1 VPRPKRI
8 LVVEDDPDIRGMV
21 VKVLERAGFQTFPA
35 DSAEAARAVVDR
47 DAPDLIVLDLLM
59 PGESGL
65 DFARRLRATHQTPII
80 MLTALGE
87 VADRLRGFALGA
99 DDYLPKPF
107 SAQELVARVEA
118 VLKRSQGQGTD
129 DAHKIYRFCGWTV
142 DTRGRTLHDPR
153 GTEIILTSAEFDI
166 LVLLCRNAGQTLSR
180 DRIVHLTQGRRVE
193 PYDRSVDT
201 LISRIR
207 QKIEADPAEPAL
219 IKTIRNGGYVL
230 TPTVDMEGTG

>member
-8 LVVEDDPDIRGMV
+8 LVVEDDPEIRGMV
-21 VKVLERAGFQTFPA
+21 ATVLERAGFQTFHA
-35 DSAEAARAVVDR
+35 DSAQAARRAVEQE
-47 DAPDLIVLDLLM
+47 APDLIVLDLLM

-65 DFARRLRATHQTPII
+65 DFTKRLRATHHTPII
-80 MLTALGE
+80 MVTALGE
-87 VADRLRGFALGA
+87 VADRLRGFAHGA

-118 VLKRSQGQGTD
+118 VLKRAQRQLPD
-129 DAHKIYRFCGWTV
+129 DHHTVFRFSGWKM
-142 DTRGRTLHDPR
+142 DTRARTLHDPR
-153 GTEIILTSAEFDI
+153 GIEIVLTSAEFDI

-207 QKIEADPAEPAL
+207 QKIEAEPAEPTL

-230 TPTVDMEGTG
+230 TPAVKIETAG

>member
-21 VKVLERAGFQTFPA
+21 AAVLDRAGFQTFRA
-35 DSAEAARAVVDR
+35 GSAETARTVVDSE
-47 DAPDLIVLDLLM
+47 APDLIVLDLLM

-65 DFARRLRATHQTPII
+65 EFARRLRSTHQTPII

-118 VLKRSQGQGTD
+118 VLKRSQADLGD
-129 DAHKIYRFCGWTV
+129 DLHTIFRFSGWAV
-142 DTRGRTLHDPR
+142 DTRARSLHDPR
-153 GTEIILTSAEFDI
+153 GTEIVLTSAEFDI
-166 LVLLCRNAGQTLSR
+166 LVLLCRHAGQTLSR

-207 QKIEADPAEPAL
+207 QKIEADPGEPAL

-230 TPTVDMEGTG
+230 TPTVEMEATG